1 MSRRRLAAVAVVAA
15 ACSFSV
21 SRADTLYWNGGTF
34 GWGTYNWTSTAFPMS
49 PTQVPTSV
57 DTAFVGSGTV
67 VFPVSNTYSVMNV
80 EFDGSG
86 GADGTGQLVVK
97 GGLTFFTSGNVDTN
111 LTINGAATWTAGTLN
126 GIGTVASISAT
137 GSLAINPGTFDISN
151 RTLVN
156 NGVVSSGAIQ
166 FRGGG
171 NGSSVLNDGLWVE
184 SPTTTS
190 GSQFNSGYGGNGL
203 AFTNG
208 ATGTFRHTGTN
219 TTTFFVPFYN
229 NGLVD
234 TQGGTVVI
242 QLGGEAF
249 GGSTFNAAAGASNVF
264 TAGYSLGGL
273 VAFTGAGYNGMTGGV
288 LSGNGVIS
296 GVFNWDGGTLNSA
309 STVTFGAGSVVN
321 ITAAA
326 ADLANA
332 TVVNYGTV
340 NRLGGNLRGGGNG
353 SLFVNYGTFNDNVVG
368 TSEFDNAYGGN
379 GFTFSNAAGGTFNKT
394 SASVTNLI
402 ATFNNAGAVNVE
414 SGTLNFT
421 YGSSVAGSTITAFPG
436 TAATFSNYV
445 LGPGVTYTGAGL
457 FQLVGGGSQV
467 IGVVNA
473 TNFQIAGGTNTLA
486 SVTFT
491 GSNVTWTG
499 GTLNGGGIFTV
510 GPTGSLAISSSLAD
524 LANTTFVNAGTV
536 TATGTQV
543 RGGSNGTAIVNNALW
558 VDQPAGSNLQF
569 NSAYGGNGATF
580 YNYGTLRQTTTNTTT
595 FAGMPLYHYGTI
607 DTQSGTLAIA
617 AGGEAFGGS
626 SFNAAAGAT
635 NAFTAGYT
643 LAGDVRFSGAGAN
656 ELAAGTLYGTYA
668 VVGSFLWAGG
678 NMSSVGTTTIY
689 PGSTLTMA
697 ASPNDLPGRDI
708 ELQGIAYHTNGDLR
722 GGGNGSVINNSDLFI
737 ESNPADDQIN
747 AAYGG
752 NGFTFNNYATFL
764 KASGSTTTV
773 TGIAFNN
780 YGTVN
785 VAQGTVSFS
794 STLVSFDGST
804 INAGAGAFANY
815 VSPTFSG
822 TVNFTGSG
830 VQELTA
836 GTAYGT
842 HALAGNFLWG
852 GGTFDSVGVTIIP
865 VGSTFT
871 ADIATTE
878 DLTSR
883 TFDIYGTFVHAIGEM
898 RGGGSGSV
906 INNSGLFLEAS
917 PVNDQIDGTLG
928 GNGLLFNNYATF
940 RTTTNVTT
948 TLSSGGM
955 AFNNYGLVD
964 VEAGTLTFASSLVAQ
979 DGSTL
984 SASGGTV
991 INYVTPTFLG
1001 TIHFTGSGT
1010 HEIVGGTVYGTNA
1023 LVGNVFWYGGTFDS
1037 PGASTIP
1044 VGSTL
1049 TANTGSTEDLSSY
1062 TFNVYGTFVHAG
1074 GEIRG
1079 GGSGS
1084 VINNYGLFEEAA
1096 SANDSIDGT
1105 LGGNGLV
1112 FNNYGTFRS
1121 TTNVTTTLSNGDMV
1135 FNNYALVQ
1143 AQSGVIYFNGSYAG
1157 QDGSTVSA
1165 SGGAAV
1171 EFTSPTFSG
1180 TVTFTGAGTNE
1191 LVSGTVYG
1199 THALAG
1205 TFLWVGGNFDSSG
1218 TTIIPAGS
1226 TLVAEDPSTEDMT
1239 NRTFNIY
1246 GTFNHAVGEIRGGSA
1261 TINNYGLFEETSAVN
1276 DSIDGTLGGNGLAF
1290 NNYGTFRSTT
1300 NVTTTLSNGDMVFNN
1315 YALVQAQSGVI
1326 YFNGSYAGQD
1336 GSTVSASG
1344 GAAVEFT
1351 SPTFSGTV
1359 TFTGAGLNEL
1369 VGGTVYGT
1377 HALAGTF
1384 LWVGGNFDSS
1394 GTTIIPAGST
1404 LVAEDPSTED
1414 MTNRT
1419 FNIYGTF
1426 NHAVG
1431 EIRGGSATINNYGL
1445 FEETSAVNDQL
1456 DGTLGG
1462 NGLVFNNYGTF
1473 RSTTN
1478 VTTTLS
1484 NGNMVFNN
1492 YALVQAQSGVI
1503 YFNGSYSG
1511 QTGSTVS
1518 ASGGAAVEFTSPTFA
1533 GTVTFTGAGTN
1544 EVVGGVVSGTHV
1556 IEGRLDWFGG
1566 SFSSGGTT
1574 TVGSNGT
1581 LEVGASPSDAANRTI
1596 VNNGAVIQDAVEF
1609 RGGSTTIQNNG
1620 TWTVAG
1626 AGAHQIDSSLGGNGL
1641 TFANGPAG
1649 AVSIVSSSG
1658 TLTLSG
1664 IGFSNAGLLDAGPG
1678 SLVVNSSSF
1687 SQTAGVTHLGGGTI
1701 SGGSVLYYTGGSIAG
1716 TGSISSPVSITG
1728 TTISPDGPLGYLNFS
1743 SLSVVGPV
1751 SIPSRV
1757 PGPELPT
1764 VTVIE
1769 SLAFSGPGA
1778 LDISDNDLILR
1789 GTSEVAVRA
1798 LVTSGL
1804 VTSSYS
1810 NSYAGIGVI
1819 TNGDGEGGSLYAN
1832 FDGQAVSATDVLV
1845 KYTYLGDTNL
1855 DGVVDAQDVA
1865 NTLAG
1870 VYGHLTGWVNG
1881 DFNYDGAVTSA
1892 DVTILLTSLSHEG
1905 ASFGDSTGGGG
1916 AVPEPGSVGWV
1927 GAVGVGMGLRRRRRV
1942 G

>member
-1 MSRRRLAAVAVVAA
+1 
-15 ACSFSV
+15 
-21 SRADTLYWNGGTF
+21 
-34 GWGTYNWTSTAFPMS
+34 
-49 PTQVPTSV
+49 
-57 DTAFVGSGTV
+57 
-67 VFPVSNTYSVMNV
+67 
-80 EFDGSG
+80 
-86 GADGTGQLVVK
+86 
-97 GGLTFFTSGNVDTN
+97 
-111 LTINGAATWTAGTLN
+111 
-126 GIGTVASISAT
+126 
-137 GSLAINPGTFDISN
+137 
-151 RTLVN
+151 
-156 NGVVSSGAIQ
+156 
-166 FRGGG
+166 
-171 NGSSVLNDGLWVE
+171 
-184 SPTTTS
+184 
-190 GSQFNSGYGGNGL
+190 
-203 AFTNG
+203 
-208 ATGTFRHTGTN
+208 
-219 TTTFFVPFYN
+219 
-229 NGLVD
+229 
-234 TQGGTVVI
+234 
-242 QLGGEAF
+242 
-249 GGSTFNAAAGASNVF
+249 
-264 TAGYSLGGL
+264 
-273 VAFTGAGYNGMTGGV
+273 
-288 LSGNGVIS
+288 VIS

-928 GNGLLFNNYATF
+928 GNGLVFNNYATF

-1105 LGGNGLV
+1105 LGGNGLA
-1112 FNNYGTFRS
+1112 FNNYGTFAS

-1143 AQSGVIYFNGSYAG
+1143 AQSGVIYFNGSYSG

-1165 SGGAAV
+1165 SG
-1171 EFTSPTFSG
+1171 E
-1180 TVTFTGAGTNE
+1180 
-1191 LVSGTVYG
+1191 
-1199 THALAG
+1199 
-1205 TFLWVGGNFDSSG
+1205 
-1218 TTIIPAGS
+1218 
-1226 TLVAEDPSTEDMT
+1226 
-1239 NRTFNIY
+1239 
-1246 GTFNHAVGEIRGGSA
+1246 
-1261 TINNYGLFEETSAVN
+1261 
-1276 DSIDGTLGGNGLAF
+1276 
-1290 NNYGTFRSTT
+1290 
-1300 NVTTTLSNGDMVFNN
+1300 
-1315 YALVQAQSGVI
+1315 
-1326 YFNGSYAGQD
+1326 
-1336 GSTVSASG
+1336 
-1344 GAAVEFT
+1344 AAVEFT

-1445 FEETSAVNDQL
+1445 FEETSAVNDSI

-1462 NGLVFNNYGTF
+1462 NGLAFNNYGTF
-1473 RSTTN
+1473 ASTTN

-1484 NGNMVFNN
+1484 NGDMVFSN
-1492 YALVQAQSGVI
+1492 YALVQAQAGVI

-1518 ASGGAAVEFTSPTFA
+1518 ASGGAAVEFTSPTFS